1 MENVDH
7 EKLISVG
14 TISVMVRLPPPPILM
29 FPQVFP
35 KKSAP
40 PLQNKNLICLQS
52 YAQTKNK
59 VPLGALIR
67 DPKH

>member
-14 TISVMVRLPPPPILM
+14 TISVMVRLPPPAILM
-29 FPQVFP
+29 FPQLFP
-35 KKSAP
+35 KKSA
-40 PLQNKNLICLQS
+40 
-52 YAQTKNK
+52 AQTKNK